1 MCKIGTKNPKQQ
13 KARRL
18 RFLSQAA
25 RRFMR
30 LFWLFVL
37 YYVWHSTLF
46 TFIFYKQVGNNH
58 PYNEQNEP

>member
-13 KARRL
+13 KECRL
-18 RFLSQAA
+18 REKSQAA

-46 TFIFYKQVGNNH
+46 TFIFYKQVGNDY

>member
-1 MCKIGTKNPKQQ
+1 MPKIRKKTKKNPTAPAFQ
-13 KARRL
+13 KNPGGP
-18 RFLSQAA
+18 

-46 TFIFYKQVGNNH
+46 TFIFYKQVGNDY